1 MLNVIDPPYALLSGL
16 HFISTAFGKAL
27 DMNGAAPSEM
37 PPPSYYFQWNN
48 YVLLSIGGGAAG
60 FTVLLVFLWRLE
72 THVLD
77 PETKVTTESTN
88 STEGQTE
95 HEAGVIESSD
105 LDKEKDRVQLHAAR
119 WEGMGLVDGADGPE
133 GDSILCCSLGKV
145 KHNGVLLRFYL
156 CCSCVAI
163 EG

>member
-16 HFISTAFGKAL
+16 YFISTAFGKAL

-37 PPPSYYFQWNN
+37 PPPSYYLQWNN

-60 FTVLLVFLWRLE
+60 FIVLLIFLWRLE

-77 PETKVTTESTN
+77 PETRVTAESTN

-95 HEAGVIESSD
+95 QETSVIESSD
-105 LDKEKDRVQLHAAR
+105 VDKEKDRVQLHAAR

-133 GDSILCCSLGKV
+133 GDFILCCSLGKV
-145 KHNGVLLRFYL
+145 KHNEVSLRYCFFCL
-156 CCSCVAI
+156 CVTVEA
-163 EG
+163 